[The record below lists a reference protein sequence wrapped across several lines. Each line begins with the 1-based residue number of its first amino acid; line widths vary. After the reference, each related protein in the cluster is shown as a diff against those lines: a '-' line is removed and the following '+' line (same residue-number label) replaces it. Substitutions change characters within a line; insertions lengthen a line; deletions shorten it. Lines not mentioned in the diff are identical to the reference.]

1 MSASRKTFCLAVL
14 GTLWQAASGY
24 QNVFNL
30 RLAMDAAG
38 IGISVFS
45 KELSAL
51 HSRLLLQC
59 HNQGDPVEAS
69 KYARTLAILTDVP
82 F

>member
-1 MSASRKTFCLAVL
+1 
-14 GTLWQAASGY
+14 
-24 QNVFNL
+24 
-30 RLAMDAAG
+30 MDAAG